1 MFFRCSKAIQNFG
14 FTVKSQ
20 HLLEPLKIRKNHQ
33 NLQIS
38 LKFLQNLSFSKKVQT
53 PGHLSAQCKA
63 ELTNPLATTHFKR
76 FSKIQKNSKMRSAMQ
91 NFCIKNASYSQSSDK
106 FLAAHADDS
115 ATQHARKSRKNQKI
129 LFPLR
134 QVANITNL
142 GQHQR
147 YYYKEIHCKT

>member
-1 MFFRCSKAIQNFG
+1 VLQSNSELWIYCKVATFIGTPQNSQKSPKFANFIKILAILN
-14 FTVKSQ
+14 
-20 HLLEPLKIRKNHQ
+20 
-33 NLQIS
+33 
-38 LKFLQNLSFSKKVQT
+38 FLQKVRT
-53 PGHLSAQCKA
+53 PRHLSSQSKA

-147 YYYKEIHCKT
+147 YYYKEISL